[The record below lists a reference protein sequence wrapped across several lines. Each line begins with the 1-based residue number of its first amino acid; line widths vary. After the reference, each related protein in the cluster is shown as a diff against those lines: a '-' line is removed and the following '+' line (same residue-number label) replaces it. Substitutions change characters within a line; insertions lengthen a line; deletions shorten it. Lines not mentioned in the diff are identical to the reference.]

1 MMWTAGDIKL
11 GAKMKNTNG
20 VVRPLLLF
28 ALGISIVAPGR
39 SFAQDTGEGDKSGA
53 VFAMTNGV
61 DKNEIIAFRR
71 NDDGSLQETRTFETD
86 GRGSGGTV
94 DPLGSQGSLVLS
106 QDRSHLF
113 AVNAGS
119 GELSVFRVQGD
130 LLSLEDKVISG
141 GSEPVAVTQHA
152 DLVYVV
158 NEGGNGNV
166 VGFRWE
172 NGQLTEIP
180 NSTRLLSASNSAP
193 GSIAFSPDGKF
204 LAVSEKQT
212 SRLDVFSVQG
222 DGTLAPAVV
231 TPSAGPGEF
240 AISFAPNGTAL
251 VSETGPAGGVN
262 ASALSSYAL
271 LANGSLSPISTSVP
285 TLGAATCWQVT
296 TPDGRFV
303 YTANSG
309 TATISGYSIG
319 ANGTLTPLPGTIQG
333 SNPSGAAN
341 IDITIS
347 SNGKFLYTLN
357 TGNGTIGVFA
367 IHKDGTLTNLGS
379 ADGIVAA
386 GGFNGIA
393 AN

>member
-1 MMWTAGDIKL
+1 
-11 GAKMKNTNG
+11 MKNTNG
-20 VVRPLLLF
+20 VIRPLLLF
-28 ALGISIVAPGR
+28 ALGISIIVPPR
-39 SFAQDTGEGDKSGA
+39 SFAKDTDGSDNAGA

-71 NDDGSLQETRTFETD
+71 NDDGTLQQTRTFETD
-86 GRGSGGTV
+86 GRGSGGNV

-119 GELSVFRVQGD
+119 GELSVFRVEGD
-130 LLSLEDKVISG
+130 LLSLEDKVVSG
-141 GSEPVAVTQHA
+141 GSEPVAVTQHGN
-152 DLVYVV
+152 LVYVV
-158 NEGGNGNV
+158 NAGGNGNV
-166 VGFRWE
+166 VGFRWQ
-172 NGQLTEIP
+172 NGQLAEIS
-180 NSTRLLSASNSAP
+180 NSTRFLSGSNSAP

-204 LAVSEKQT
+204 VAVSEKQT
-212 SRLDVFSVQG
+212 SKLDVFSVQG
-222 DGTLAPAVV
+222 DGTLSPAVV

-240 AISFAPNGTAL
+240 SISFAPNGTAL

-303 YTANSG
+303 YTANAG
-309 TATISGYSIG
+309 TATISGFSIG

-333 SNPSGAAN
+333 ANPSGAAN

-367 IHKDGTLTNLGS
+367 IHKDGTLTNLGTV
-379 ADGIVAA
+379 DGITAA

>member
-1 MMWTAGDIKL
+1 MIWTAGDIKL

-39 SFAQDTGEGDKSGA
+39 SFAQETGEGDKSGA
-53 VFAMTNGV
+53 VFVMTNGV

-71 NDDGSLQETRTFETD
+71 NDDGTLQQTRTFGTD
-86 GRGSGGTV
+86 GRGSGGNV

-130 LLSLEDKVISG
+130 LLSLEAKVISG

-158 NEGGNGNV
+158 NAGGNSNV
-166 VGFRWE
+166 VGFHWQYGE
-172 NGQLTEIP
+172 LTEIP
-180 NSTRLLSASNSAP
+180 NSTRFLSTSNSVP

-204 LAVSEKQT
+204 VAVTEKQT
-212 SRLDVFSVQG
+212 SKLDVFRVQA
-222 DGTLAPAVV
+222 DGTLSPAVV

-240 AISFAPNGTAL
+240 AISFAPNGPAL
-251 VSETGPAGGVN
+251 VSETGPAGGVD

-271 LANGSLSPISTSVP
+271 LASGSLSPITTSVP
-285 TLGAATCWQVT
+285 TLGAATCWQVA

-303 YTANSG
+303 YTSNAG
-309 TATISGYSIG
+309 TATVSGFSIG
-319 ANGTLTPLPGTIQG
+319 ANGSLTPLPGTVQG
-333 SNPSGAAN
+333 ANPSGATN
-341 IDITIS
+341 IDVTIS
-347 SNGKFLYTLN
+347 SNSKFLYTLN
-357 TGNGTIGVFA
+357 AGNGTIGIFA
-367 IHKDGTLTNLGS
+367 IHNDGTLTSLGS
-379 ADGIVAA
+379 ADGLAAA

>member
-1 MMWTAGDIKL
+1 MIRAARDIKP
-11 GAKMKNTNG
+11 GAKMKNANG
-20 VVRPLLLF
+20 VVRSLLLI
-28 ALGISIVAPGR
+28 ALGISLLAPTR
-39 SFAQDTGEGDKSGA
+39 SFAQNAGGGDNSGA

-71 NDDGSLQETRTFETD
+71 NDDGTLQETRRFGTD
-86 GRGSGGTV
+86 GRGSGGNV
-94 DPLGSQGSLVLS
+94 DPLGSQGSLILS
-106 QDRSHLF
+106 EDHSHLF

-119 GELSVFRVQGD
+119 GELSVFRIEGD
-130 LLSLEDKVISG
+130 LLSLEDKAVSG
-141 GSEPVAVTQHA
+141 GSEPVSVTQHGN
-152 DLVYVV
+152 LVYVV
-158 NEGGNGNV
+158 NAGGNGNV
-166 VGFRWE
+166 VGFRWQ

-180 NSTRLLSASNSAP
+180 DSTRFLSGNNSAP
-193 GSIAFSPDGKF
+193 GSIAFSPDGRF
-204 LAVSEKQT
+204 VAVSEKQT
-212 SRLDVFSVQG
+212 SKLDVFTVES
-222 DGTLAPAVV
+222 DGTLSSAVV

-240 AISFAPNGTAL
+240 AISFAPNGIAL
-251 VSETGPAGGVN
+251 VSETGPAGQVN
-262 ASALSSYAL
+262 ASAISSYAIL
-271 LANGSLSPISTSVP
+271 PGGSLSPISISVP

-319 ANGTLTPLPGTIQG
+319 GDGELTPLAGTIQG
-333 SNPSGAAN
+333 ANPSGAVN

-357 TGNGTIGVFA
+357 TGNGTVGMFA
-367 IHKDGTLTNLGS
+367 IHKNGTLTNLGTV
-379 ADGIVAA
+379 DGITAS

>member
-1 MMWTAGDIKL
+1 ME
-11 GAKMKNTNG
+11 NTNG
-20 VVRPLLLF
+20 VVRKLLLF
-28 ALGISIVAPGR
+28 ALGISIVVPAR

-71 NDDGSLQETRTFETD
+71 NDDGSLQQTRTFETD
-86 GRGSGGTV
+86 GRGSGGNV

-106 QDRSHLF
+106 QDRSHLV

-130 LLSLEDKVISG
+130 LLSLEAKVISG

-158 NEGGNGNV
+158 NAGGNSNV
-166 VGFRWE
+166 VGFRWQY
-172 NGQLTEIP
+172 GQITEIP
-180 NSTRLLSASNSAP
+180 NSTRFLSTSNSVP

-204 LAVSEKQT
+204 VAVTEKQT
-212 SRLDVFSVQG
+212 SKLDVFRVQA
-222 DGTLAPAVV
+222 DGTLSPAVV

-240 AISFAPNGTAL
+240 AISFAPNGAAM
-251 VSETGPAGGVN
+251 VSETGPAGGVD

-271 LANGSLSPISTSVP
+271 LASGSLSPITTSVP
-285 TLGAATCWQVT
+285 TLGAATCWQVA

-303 YTANSG
+303 YTSNAG
-309 TATISGYSIG
+309 TATVSGFSIG
-319 ANGTLTPLPGTIQG
+319 ANGSLTPLPGTVQG
-333 SNPSGAAN
+333 ANTSGATN

-347 SNGKFLYTLN
+347 SNSKFLYTLN
-357 TGNGTIGVFA
+357 AGNGTIGIFV
-367 IHKDGTLTNLGS
+367 IHNDGTLTRLGS
-379 ADGIVAA
+379 ADGLAAA

>member
-1 MMWTAGDIKL
+1 MNRAARDIKL

-28 ALGISIVAPGR
+28 ALGISIGAPAR
-39 SFAQDTGEGDKSGA
+39 SFAQDTSGGDKSGA

-71 NDDGSLQETRTFETD
+71 NDDGSLQQTRTFETD
-86 GRGSGGTV
+86 GRGSGGNV

-119 GELSVFRVQGD
+119 GELSVFRVQAD

-158 NEGGNGNV
+158 NAGGNGNV
-166 VGFRWE
+166 VGFRWQY
-172 NGQLTEIP
+172 GQLTEIP
-180 NSTRLLSASNSAP
+180 NSTRFLSASNSAP

-212 SRLDVFSVQG
+212 SKLDVFSVQG
-222 DGTLAPAVV
+222 NGTLTPAVV

-240 AISFAPNGTAL
+240 AISFAPNGTVL

-262 ASALSSYAL
+262 ASAISSYAL
-271 LANGSLSPISTSVP
+271 LSSGALSPISVSIP

-357 TGNGTIGVFA
+357 TGNGTIGIFA
-367 IHKDGTLTNLGS
+367 IHKDGSLTNLGS
-379 ADGIVAA
+379 ADALLAA

>member
-1 MMWTAGDIKL
+1 
-11 GAKMKNTNG
+11 MKNTNG
-20 VVRPLLLF
+20 VIRPLLLF
-28 ALGISIVAPGR
+28 ALGISIIVPPR
-39 SFAQDTGEGDKSGA
+39 SFAKDTDGSDNAGA

-71 NDDGSLQETRTFETD
+71 NDDGTLQQTRTFETD
-86 GRGSGGTV
+86 GRGSGGNV

-119 GELSVFRVQGD
+119 GELSVFRVEGD
-130 LLSLEDKVISG
+130 LLSLEDKVVSG
-141 GSEPVAVTQHA
+141 GSEPVAVTQHGN
-152 DLVYVV
+152 LVYVV
-158 NEGGNGNV
+158 NAGGNGYV
-166 VGFRWE
+166 VGFRWQ
-172 NGQLTEIP
+172 NGQLAEIS
-180 NSTRLLSASNSAP
+180 NSTRFLSGSNSAP

-204 LAVSEKQT
+204 VAVSEKQT
-212 SRLDVFSVQG
+212 SKLDVFSVQG
-222 DGTLAPAVV
+222 DGTLSPAVV

-240 AISFAPNGTAL
+240 SISFAPNGTAL

-303 YTANSG
+303 YTANAG
-309 TATISGYSIG
+309 TATISGFSIG

-333 SNPSGAAN
+333 ANPSGAAN

-367 IHKDGTLTNLGS
+367 IHKDGTLTNLGTV
-379 ADGIVAA
+379 DGITAA

>member
-1 MMWTAGDIKL
+1 MIRAACDIKL
-11 GAKMKNTNG
+11 GAKMKITNG
-20 VVRPLLLF
+20 VIRMALLF
-28 ALGISIVAPGR
+28 GLGVSIVAPVR
-39 SFAQDTGEGDKSGA
+39 SFAKDTDGPDSAGA

-71 NDDGSLQETRTFETD
+71 NDDGTLQQTRTFETD
-86 GRGSGGTV
+86 GRGSGGNV

-106 QDRSHLF
+106 QDRAHLF

-119 GELSVFRVQGD
+119 GDLSVFRVQGD

-152 DLVYVV
+152 NLVYVV
-158 NEGGNGNV
+158 NAGGNGNV
-166 VGFRWE
+166 VGFRWQF
-172 NGQLTEIP
+172 GQLTEIP
-180 NSTRLLSASNSAP
+180 NSTRFLSASNSAP
-193 GSIAFSPDGKF
+193 GSLAFSPDGKF

-212 SRLDVFSVQG
+212 SKLDVFIVQG
-222 DGTLAPAVV
+222 DGTLSPVV
-231 TPSAGPGEF
+231 ATASAGPGEF
-240 AISFAPNGTAL
+240 SISFAPNGTAL
-251 VSETGPAGGVN
+251 VSETGPAGGLD
-262 ASALSSYAL
+262 ASAISSYAL
-271 LANGSLSPISTSVP
+271 LASGALSPISTSVP

-303 YTANSG
+303 YTSNAG
-309 TATISGYSIG
+309 TATVSGFSI
-319 ANGTLTPLPGTIQG
+319 APNGSLTPLPGTVQG
-333 SNPSGAAN
+333 ANPAGAAN

-357 TGNGTIGVFA
+357 TGKGTIGIFA

-379 ADGIVAA
+379 ADGLAAA

>member
-1 MMWTAGDIKL
+1 
-11 GAKMKNTNG
+11 MKHANG
-20 VVRPLLLF
+20 VIGALLL
-28 ALGISIVAPGR
+28 ALGISIVAPAS
-39 SFAQDTGEGDKSGA
+39 SFAKGTDGGDEAGA
-53 VFAMTNGV
+53 VFVMTNGV

-71 NDDGSLQETRTFETD
+71 NDDGSLQETRTFSTE
-86 GRGSGGTV
+86 GRGSGGNV

-130 LLSLEDKVISG
+130 LLSLEDRVISG

-158 NEGGNGNV
+158 NAGGNGNV
-166 VGFRWE
+166 VGFRWDY
-172 NGQLTEIP
+172 GKLTEIP
-180 NSTRLLSASNSAP
+180 GSTRFLTASNSGP

-212 SRLDVFSVQG
+212 SKLDVFSVQG
-222 DGTLAPAVV
+222 DGTLSPAVV

-240 AISFAPNGTAL
+240 SISFAPNGTAL
-251 VSETGPAGGVN
+251 VSETGPAGGVD

-271 LANGSLSPISTSVP
+271 LASGSLSPITTSVP

-303 YTANSG
+303 YTSNAG
-309 TATISGYSIG
+309 TGTISGFSIG
-319 ANGTLTPLPGTIQG
+319 ANGSLTPLPGTVQG
-333 SNPSGAAN
+333 ANPSGASN

-357 TGNGTIGVFA
+357 AGNGTIGIFA
-367 IHKDGTLTNLGS
+367 VHKDGTLTSVGS
-379 ADGIVAA
+379 ADGLTAA

>member
-1 MMWTAGDIKL
+1 ME
-11 GAKMKNTNG
+11 NTNG
-20 VVRPLLLF
+20 VVRTLLLF
-28 ALGISIVAPGR
+28 ALGISIVVPAR
-39 SFAQDTGEGDKSGA
+39 SFAQDTDEGDKSGA
-53 VFAMTNGV
+53 VFAMNNGV
-61 DKNEIIAFRR
+61 DNNEIIAFRR
-71 NDDGSLQETRTFETD
+71 NGDGSLQQTRTFETA

-158 NEGGNGNV
+158 NAGGNGNV

-180 NSTRLLSASNSAP
+180 DSTRLLSASNSAP

-212 SRLDVFSVQG
+212 SELDGFSVQG
-222 DGTLAPAVV
+222 NGTLTPAVV

-240 AISFAPNGTAL
+240 AISFAPNGTVL
-251 VSETGPAGGVN
+251 VSETGPTGGVN
-262 ASALSSYAL
+262 ASAISSYAL
-271 LANGSLSPISTSVP
+271 LSSGALSPVSTSIP

-357 TGNGTIGVFA
+357 TGNGTIGIFA
-367 IHKDGTLTNLGS
+367 IRKDGSLTNLGS

>member
-1 MMWTAGDIKL
+1 MIWTAGDIKL

-39 SFAQDTGEGDKSGA
+39 SFAQETGEGDKSGA

-71 NDDGSLQETRTFETD
+71 NDDGSLQQTRTFETD
-86 GRGSGGTV
+86 GRGSGGNV

-130 LLSLEDKVISG
+130 LLSLEAKVISG

-158 NEGGNGNV
+158 NAGGNSNV
-166 VGFRWE
+166 VGFRWQY
-172 NGQLTEIP
+172 GQITEIP
-180 NSTRLLSASNSAP
+180 NSTRFLSTSNSVP

-204 LAVSEKQT
+204 VAVTEKQT
-212 SRLDVFSVQG
+212 SKLDVFRVQA
-222 DGTLAPAVV
+222 DGTLSPAVV

-240 AISFAPNGTAL
+240 AISFAPNGPAL
-251 VSETGPAGGVN
+251 VSETGPAGGVD

-271 LANGSLSPISTSVP
+271 LASGSLSPITTSVP
-285 TLGAATCWQVT
+285 TLGAATCWQVA

-303 YTANSG
+303 YTSNAG
-309 TATISGYSIG
+309 TATVSGFSIG
-319 ANGTLTPLPGTIQG
+319 ANGSLTPLPGTIQG
-333 SNPSGAAN
+333 ANPSGATN
-341 IDITIS
+341 IDVTIS
-347 SNGKFLYTLN
+347 SNSKFLYTLN
-357 TGNGTIGVFA
+357 AGNGTIGIFA
-367 IHKDGTLTNLGS
+367 IHNDGTLTSVGS
-379 ADGIVAA
+379 ADGLAAA